1 MMSRALLFAGQ
12 GAPTAGMGRSLVEAS
27 AGAKERGM
35 RQVIP
40 PDVAGAGR
48 RRLLEPARRT
58 NRDRPVRSFAAAADF
73 TA

>member
-12 GAPTAGMGRSLVEAS
+12 GAPTAGMGRSLVEAF

-40 PDVAGAGR
+40 PDVAGVG

-58 NRDRPVRSFAAAADF
+58 NRDWPVRSFAEAADF

>member
-12 GAPTAGMGRSLVEAS
+12 GAPTAGMGRSPVEAS

-40 PDVAGAGR
+40 PDVAVAG